1 MSIVVYFYG
10 IMWLGALMYRWRQT
24 PDVNKFTYYFRVGA
38 EVLIAWLVI
47 YELVRLVI
55 FDKDF

>member
-1 MSIVVYFYG
+1 
-10 IMWLGALMYRWRQT
+10 MYRWRQT
-24 PDVNKFTYYFRVGA
+24 PDVNKFTYYFRVGT

-55 FDKDF
+55 TLQRRIFENKLCNRE